1 MASLELDQVT
11 KVYGRDV
18 AAVREV
24 SLLVEDGEM
33 VTLVGPSGCGKSTI
47 LRLVA
52 GLEDLTSGEVRIDGK
67 AVTHLAPGRRDVAMV
82 FQQAAVFP
90 HLTVAENIGFGLRV
104 RRRSSSEIARR
115 VAEVAALLRLD
126 DLLDRRPDQLSGGQ
140 SQRVAIGRALLRD
153 PLVSLMDEPLSSL
166 DARLRG
172 QMRTEIGRLQRGSG
186 TTTVY
191 VTHDQAEAV
200 TLGDRVAV
208 MRDGRIEQ
216 VDGPREVYRRPAT
229 AFVAGFI
236 GTPAMNLVHAKLDDG
251 CVSIGDAV
259 VRCGSGPW
267 HDLRDGDD
275 VLVGI
280 RPGDLAMA
288 DGIDAPRDGRPVL
301 EAVVEAVE
309 HLGNEAHLLFALE
322 GAHAVDDEGPPLL
335 CAVVH
340 AGTTAKPGDH
350 VRLAVDPDAVHL
362 FDADSGRTLR
372 R

>member
-24 SLLVEDGEM
+24 SLQVDDGEM

-67 AVTHLAPGRRDVAMV
+67 PVTHLAPGQRDVAMV

-90 HLTVAENIGFGLRV
+90 HLTVQENIAFGLKV
-104 RRRSSSEIARR
+104 RRRPRSEIERR
-115 VAEVAALLRLD
+115 VQEVAALLRLD
-126 DLLDRRPDQLSGGQ
+126 GLLDRRPDQLSGGQ
-140 SQRVAIGRALLRD
+140 RQRVAIGRALLRD
-153 PLVSLMDEPLSSL
+153 PHVSLMDEPLSSL

-216 VDGPREVYRRPAT
+216 IDAPREVYRRPAT

-236 GTPAMNLVHAKLDDG
+236 GTPAMNLVQAKVDG
-251 CVSIGDAV
+251 GRVTVGDAIV
-259 VRCGSGPW
+259 PCGGGW
-267 HDLRDGDD
+267 HDLHDGDE
-275 VLVGI
+275 VLVGF
-280 RPGDLAMA
+280 RPGDLTTA
-288 DGIDAPRDGRPVL
+288 DGVAAPRDGRPTL
-301 EAVVEAVE
+301 EVAVEAIE
-309 HLGNEAHLLFALE
+309 HLGHEAHLLFALD

-340 AGTTAKPGDH
+340 AGTTAKPGDR
-350 VRLAVDPDAVHL
+350 VRLAIDPEALHL
-362 FDADSGRTLR
+362 FDADTGRTLR